1 MHAFTVLEAASGE
14 HLAVAREL
22 FVEYASAIGVDLC
35 FQSFDQELST
45 LPGRYAP
52 PEGRLRVAFAN
63 STPAGCVA
71 LRKIGVQICEMKRLY
86 VRPQYRAQ
94 GLGRALAQSVIEAA
108 REVGYARMCLDTL
121 GSMDAAIALYRSLG
135 FARIP
140 PYYDNPH
147 PDAVFMEL
155 PLA

>member
-1 MHAFTVLEAASGE
+1 MSAFTVLEAASVE
-14 HLAVAREL
+14 QLAVAREL
-22 FVEYASAIGVDLC
+22 FMEYANAIGVDLC
-35 FQSFDQELST
+35 FQSFDQELAS

-52 PEGRLRVAFAN
+52 PAGRLRVAFAN

-71 LRKIGVQICEMKRLY
+71 LRRIGVQTCEMKRLY
-86 VRPQYRAQ
+86 VRPPFRAQ
-94 GLGRALAQSVIEAA
+94 GLGRALAQSVMAAA

-121 GSMDAAIALYRSLG
+121 GSMAAAMALYESLG
-135 FARIP
+135 FTRIP

-155 PLA
+155 KLA